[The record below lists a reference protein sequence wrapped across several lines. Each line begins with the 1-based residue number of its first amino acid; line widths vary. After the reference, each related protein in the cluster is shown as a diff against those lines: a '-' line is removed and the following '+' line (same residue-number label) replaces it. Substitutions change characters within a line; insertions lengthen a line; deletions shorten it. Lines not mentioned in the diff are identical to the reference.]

1 MQETERTPW
10 RSQLPWD
17 ELGLLVQIKE
27 TERFETSL
35 KPQGPLLTVNFKI
48 TLHASLALR
57 DNRVGNLSLILV
69 IFRDQYDQF

>member
-1 MQETERTPW
+1 M
-10 RSQLPWD
+10 SY
-17 ELGLLVQIKE
+17 
-27 TERFETSL
+27 L

-48 TLHASLALR
+48 TLHASLALC